1 MGRSPH
7 WFCGVRANGRRADV
21 RALWVR
27 AARAAAL
34 AVAAAWALWIVA
46 AQAFLWTPL
55 LRSLINAR
63 SPTVHVE
70 YRFAWSVF
78 PGIVHVSGLVIT
90 AQDRHLQWRLGIDDA
105 RSSIAVGQL
114 AARLFHVT
122 RVRARGITFA
132 LRHRLV
138 EREATGPNLKGLP
151 AIEGFAPVPLQ
162 TIGPEDEIPDWRY
175 RLFSV
180 WLENVQ
186 GEEVRQVWIDRYR
199 LEGAMKVAG
208 AFYLKPIRQ
217 VLIAPAEL
225 TLAGSTLTFS
235 GGRVAERIEGKLSL
249 QLGPVDPRH
258 AGPDRFFR
266 VLDVDA
272 RLRAHLDDLIEA
284 RGSGDAALAL
294 ALKSG
299 RVDGD
304 SALDVSLKDV
314 SADDLR
320 AAGVEAHLRADPD
333 LEARLMVREA
343 SGKGTSLASAQLRAR
358 GGTPNFVQPQLPS
371 FISLDLA
378 GGRIADA
385 RALAH
390 RFLPAAKVEKGH
402 GSFAAHLEG
411 PPERMAG
418 WARASIAGLRMRARD
433 VDVDGDARVDAL
445 VRTLDLRRGA
455 DLSGTRIEVS
465 GARLVGADIDP
476 EWWAHILLPRARLRF
491 EKVAFDADLTAR
503 CRDARPILGLYGHLK
518 NLPGIVQGLFSM
530 DGLAVR
536 GSAAG
541 GPGWFALRDLVARGD
556 GASVEAALR
565 SDAQGQRGAALLNVH
580 GISLALDLDGG
591 GSSLHP
597 FGPGDFFAQRKA
609 ELDASAPVARGRR
622 GPARPR

>member
-1 MGRSPH
+1 
-7 WFCGVRANGRRADV
+7 V
-21 RALWVR
+21 
-27 AARAAAL
+27 
-34 AVAAAWALWIVA
+34 
-46 AQAFLWTPL
+46 FLWTPL
-55 LRSLINAR
+55 LRSLINAK

-70 YRFAWSVF
+70 YRFAWSIL
-78 PGIVHVSGLVIT
+78 PGTVHVRGLVIT
-90 AQDRHLQWRLGIDDA
+90 AQDRHLQWRLGIDEA
-105 RSSIAVGQL
+105 RTGIAVGQL
-114 AARLFHVT
+114 ADRLFHASH
-122 RVRARGITFA
+122 VRARGITFA

-138 EREATGPNLKGLP
+138 ERETTAANLKGLP
-151 AIEGFAPVPLQ
+151 AIEGFPPVPLQ

-180 WLENVQ
+180 WLEDVEGQ
-186 GEEVRQVWIDRYR
+186 GVRQVWLDRYR
-199 LEGAMKVAG
+199 LEGEMQVAG

-225 TLAGSTLTFS
+225 ALAGSTLTFS
-235 GGRVAERIEGKLSL
+235 GGKVAEGIEGKLRL
-249 QLGPVDPRH
+249 RLGPVDPRH

-272 RLRAHLDDLIEA
+272 RLRARLDDLIEA
-284 RGSGDAALAL
+284 RGRGQAALAL
-294 ALKSG
+294 SLNSG
-299 RVDGD
+299 RVDKD
-304 SALDVSLKDV
+304 SALDISLEDV
-314 SADDLR
+314 SADDFR

-333 LEARLMVREA
+333 LQARLSVRDA
-343 SGKGTSLASAQLRAR
+343 AGAGSSLASAQLQAR
-358 GGTPNFVQPQLPS
+358 GGTPDFTQLRLPS
-371 FISLDLA
+371 FIAVDLA

-385 RALAH
+385 RALAQ
-390 RFLPAAKVEKGH
+390 RFAPEAKVEKGH
-402 GSFAAHLEG
+402 GTFAGHLEG

-418 WARASIAGLRMRARD
+418 WATASVVGLRMRARD
-433 VDVDGDARVDAL
+433 VDVDGNARVDAL
-445 VRTLDLRRGA
+445 VRALDLRRGA

-476 EWWAHILLPRARLRF
+476 EWWAHIRLPRAHLRF
-491 EKVAFDADLTAR
+491 ETASFDADLTAR

-518 NLPGIVQGLFSM
+518 SMPGIVQGLFSM

-565 SDAQGQRGAALLNVH
+565 SDAQGQRGAALLDVH
-580 GISLALDLDGG
+580 GISLALDLNGG

-609 ELDASAPVARGRR
+609 ELDRSAPVARGRR
-622 GPARPR
+622 GSGPRSRR

>member
-1 MGRSPH
+1 M
-7 WFCGVRANGRRADV
+7 

-27 AARAAAL
+27 AARATAL

-46 AQAFLWTPL
+46 AQVFLWTPL
-55 LRSLINAR
+55 LRSLINAK

-70 YRFAWSVF
+70 YRFAWSIF
-78 PGIVHVSGLVIT
+78 PGNAHVRGLVIT
-90 AQDRHLQWRLGIDDA
+90 AQDRHLQWRLGIDEA
-105 RSSIAVGQL
+105 RTSIALGQL
-114 AARLFHVT
+114 PSRIFHAT

-138 EREATGPNLKGLP
+138 EREARGPNLAGLP
-151 AIEGFAPVPLQ
+151 AIEGFPPIPLQ
-162 TIGPEDEIPDWRY
+162 TVGPEDEIPDWRY

-186 GEEVRQVWIDRYR
+186 GEGVRQIWIDRYR
-199 LEGAMKVAG
+199 LEGEMKVAG

-217 VLIAPAEL
+217 LLIAPAEL
-225 TLAGSTLTFS
+225 TLSGSTLTFS
-235 GGRVAERIEGKLSL
+235 GGRVAEGLEGRLRV
-249 QLGPVDPRH
+249 QLGPMDPRH
-258 AGPDRFFR
+258 AGPDRFLR
-266 VLDVDA
+266 ALDLEA
-272 RLRAHLDDLIEA
+272 RLRGRVDDLIDA
-284 RGSGDAALAL
+284 RGTGEAAVAL
-294 ALKSG
+294 GLKAG
-299 RVDGD
+299 RVQED

-314 SADDLR
+314 SADDFR

-333 LEARLMVREA
+333 LQARLAVRDVA
-343 SGKGTSLASAQLRAR
+343 GAGSSLASAQLLAR
-358 GGTPNFVQPQLPS
+358 GGPPDFADPRLPS
-371 FISLDLA
+371 FLSVDLA
-378 GGRIADA
+378 GGHIADA
-385 RALAH
+385 RALAQ
-390 RFLPAAKVEKGH
+390 RLAPSLKVEKGH
-402 GSFAAHLEG
+402 GSFAARLEG

-418 WARASIAGLRMRARD
+418 WARASLVGLRVRARD
-433 VDVDGDARVDAL
+433 ASVDGNAEVDAM
-445 VRTLDLRRGA
+445 VRALDLRRGA

-476 EWWAHILLPRARLRF
+476 EWWAHIRLPRAQLRF
-491 EKVAFDADLTAR
+491 GKVAFDADLTAR
-503 CRDARPILGLYGHLK
+503 CRDARPILGLYGHLG

-556 GASVEAALR
+556 GASIEAALR

-580 GISLALDLDGG
+580 GISLALDLDDG

-622 GPARPR
+622 GPTPRR